1 MNKST
6 LAIVYGIQKFCQYL
20 LGRKFNLI
28 TDHKPLLTIFHP
40 TKGITETAA
49 SHLQRWTII
58 LSAYDYVVQYK
69 PTAKHGNADGL
80 SKLPLDV
87 TEQSEE
93 SEDADVVCAIEEQ
106 QLDCLPIQACD
117 IQKATMQDPVISQ
130 VYSYTL
136 NGWPA
141 LSKVPD
147 KIKPFFNKRFELT
160 VNNTC
165 YTMGIQ
171 V

>member
-1 MNKST
+1 M
-6 LAIVYGIQKFCQYL
+6 
-20 LGRKFNLI
+20 
-28 TDHKPLLTIFHP
+28 TIFHP
-40 TKGITETAA
+40 TKGIPETAA
-49 SHLQRWTII
+49 SRLQRWAII

-69 PTAKHGNADGL
+69 PTAKHGDADGL
-80 SKLPLDV
+80 SRLPLDV

-93 SEDADVVCAIEEQ
+93 SEDADVVCAIEKQ
-106 QLDCLPIQACD
+106 QLHCLPIQACD

-141 LSKVPD
+141 SSKALPD
-147 KIKPFFNKRFELT
+147 KIKPFYNKRFELT
-160 VNNTC
+160 VNNKC
-165 YTMGIQ
+165 LLWDF